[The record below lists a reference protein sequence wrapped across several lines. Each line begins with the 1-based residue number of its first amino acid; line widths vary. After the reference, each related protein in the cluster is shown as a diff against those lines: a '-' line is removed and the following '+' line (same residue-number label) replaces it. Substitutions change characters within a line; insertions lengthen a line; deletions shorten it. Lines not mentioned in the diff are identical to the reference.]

1 MSDSA
6 ELKNMLSAQYNFIL
20 NTHVVNKVQLLLLWS
35 DARFKI
41 KVAKQIATS
50 GLRRCKKK
58 TQILI
63 DYQSRTEF
71 KTRLGQKKQ
80 MSTFDICHRFHSS
93 LVEWKSSDCFRYA
106 TRLYRLFRVNR
117 RVCVAFDNDSLK
129 SQQHRVSKLFWENSS
144 IFLSLR

>member
-35 DARFKI
+35 DTRFKI

-58 TQILI
+58 NTNP
-63 DYQSRTEF
+63 D
-71 KTRLGQKKQ
+71 RLP
-80 MSTFDICHRFHSS
+80 
-93 LVEWKSSDCFRYA
+93 VENGIQNAIRAEKA
-106 TRLYRLFRVNR
+106 NVN
-117 RVCVAFDNDSLK
+117 L
-129 SQQHRVSKLFWENSS
+129 WY
-144 IFLSLR
+144 LS